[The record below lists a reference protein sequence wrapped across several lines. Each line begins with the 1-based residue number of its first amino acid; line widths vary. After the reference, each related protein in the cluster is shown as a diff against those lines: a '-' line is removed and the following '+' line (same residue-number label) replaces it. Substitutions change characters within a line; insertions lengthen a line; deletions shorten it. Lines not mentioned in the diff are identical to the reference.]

1 MASSKANKQTLIG
14 CIRTGL
20 IDPVS
25 GVYDPK
31 GKHLTLPR
39 AITQGLIDI
48 ESVPSCGL
56 TLSDAVRQGVL
67 RATDGKI
74 TDRNTGL
81 AFSLDEAIER
91 GLINKD
97 KFEVYDE
104 KQGFKITLE
113 SALSSGIIDTKTGRY
128 LSSTGPIPLDQAAK
142 LNKIQIPLT
151 VKDSV
156 DQGFIQ
162 EDGQVKDP
170 ITGEVLSLLGAVG
183 RGFLDY
189 ELKSVR
195 DVKGEVYVSLGEALG
210 KNIINPNARFSDTL
224 TAESMSLPEAVK
236 KGFLTSVSQKTIF
249 EIEGIK
255 NPTTEDYISFNE
267 ALELRIIDKSN
278 STFFDKKTMTRMTLH
293 EASDKDYIQNQ
304 LLDMLE
310 RPIGIVVMGTELTLL
325 QAVMN
330 KRLDPLSGLLIDP
343 ASKHTLPLEVA
354 VSNNLIT
361 PMGAAV
367 LKSLL
372 NITVTTATVTQ
383 TVRRTIK
390 VSSSAEDKQDRRTEN
405 SISFQEAL
413 QGGFINEAT
422 GMFTD
427 PETGLDIALDEA
439 INLGMVR
446 LGQTSQSSVRK
457 SSTASSTR
465 KASTSS
471 VASRKSSSASSR
483 ASSPP
488 KSLNSAKEFL
498 KESQARESRS
508 TSLTMK
514 MSSSQS
520 SSRNI
525 STHSSTNGSSA
536 STKQMSTTTSANN
549 SRQISATTSANNSKQ
564 VSATSSRQVSA
575 LTSAI
580 NSRKGSPEKT
590 SRPSSRLSTSSNKQS
605 PQKSKASTPEKA
617 NGIGKLSR
625 HDSFEQRME
634 ERSDFI
640 SAESKHDYSFKSSS
654 TSIPIKVEVGSY
666 NPPLDGYTLKD
677 AIDEELL
684 DPVLGL
690 FKIPGTDRE
699 TSFKECLDLG
709 LINSNSATVSLDSEK
724 YSLAGALESS
734 ILDTT
739 GHYSY
744 SGNRISLREAIDLHF
759 VSFFQFRETE
769 TRRSHVVYTQN
780 LTENIRYDL
789 EKGSY
794 EVNPEIQ
801 PGELMSALKE
811 GKILPTDIKVADPD
825 SGLQV
830 NILEA
835 VSKGLIDNSTGEY
848 TGGSKRINILEA
860 LKIGAVALVGAPVAL
875 AAAPVIA
882 GKMAYDKYRSES
894 KKSEIRRDEHEDEII
909 TVERDTLRD
918 GTIHARI
925 VESGVTTTRISSF
938 TVEVPGTGEEIS
950 LDEAVR
956 RGLVTEETAQQY
968 KEEVTTDKTVESMM
982 VLILDP
988 RTGEEIPSDEAIRRG
1003 IVTTEEVEEFLRM
1016 KEEKSRLSNYGSM
1029 SSLNTGREGSESR
1042 PSSVVRASSPVS
1054 RGSSRMTNIQEMET
1068 SISSRKPA
1076 ASSSSSRATSEES
1089 FAGDSRSS
1097 QYSSTLTV
1105 DVNRREQME
1114 ESIQSVREMERSNHS
1129 VKTKIV
1135 NLKQG
1140 YALSSLDEVRNLQTG
1155 EVMSIY
1161 EAKLRG
1167 IASDIQGNKEEVVT
1181 KQVKMFVTEAVSRN
1195 LINFSSNVFINPAT
1209 GLNIPIA
1216 EAIRCGLLITDFKE
1230 IIDESFIDL
1239 DVDGISA
1246 GDAFV
1251 HLFNME
1257 EKVFVRKSHS
1267 RSYTLQEAVDE
1278 NWINGDDIIFDV
1290 SSSSH
1295 LTIRKALD
1303 IKVLNGV
1310 TCEYTIKETNETMF
1324 LGDAAKKGL
1333 VALFPE
1339 AVFEKKKVRYPGRI
1353 YTLREAV
1360 DEGIYQTDTGL
1371 FFVMST
1377 EEHVTIEEALSIG
1390 MLDPRSAEIKNTQT
1404 GVFTHLSSA
1413 LNTRILHRETCKVLD
1428 IEHHTE
1434 LNLLEAYERGLIK
1447 DVKKEVSPPSSP
1459 FDSIN
1464 FWDAIENGQLNT
1476 HTGLFFST
1484 HEEGKKLK
1492 LEEAIFRKYID
1503 KKSAFVIDTWKR
1515 KHCSLS
1521 EATRKN
1527 IIKDGLVLNT
1537 TQGKYMSVEE
1547 AIKMNIIIRD
1557 ISNLSLIETLDFGMY
1572 QPYSG
1577 KILVPGLEIEMSIS
1591 EAIESRIID
1600 HKLTIVKNRKSSR
1613 FVSTMEAL
1621 QLGDI
1626 DGLTGMYGSMNL
1638 LEARSRGYLLSVD
1651 AMQAVQEKYRQ
1662 AGENLENLNRWL
1674 EKVEREIA
1682 SQEVPREDSDKLRNQ
1697 INGFK
1702 EIKDDVDEHNR
1713 PVNNTLDIIAELVET
1728 GADVLSSAELNKLQ
1742 QEGKQLKVRY
1752 DNVSN
1757 NSDKLLKR
1765 LVSAHEELLK
1775 FNSEVTAFRNWL
1787 EKAYK
1792 VLEDKEK
1799 QLANLNKVS
1808 GKADDIKEFVSD
1820 VMTHGADLKFL
1831 SISGQKFV
1839 SLSKEYVSSLNEF
1852 RLVLRQNNL
1861 KITESIVS
1869 EEVNHVSSAY
1879 HDLLARANALSDAFS
1894 MVGGKYKDYNDAVD
1908 RAKRWLKETE
1918 PKVAKICN
1926 EPVAAEP
1933 RVVEDQLNRAKAL
1946 NNEIIANAKLIDDA
1960 KQAAANLLASLD
1972 DSQMSREE
1980 RRLIEQTPLE
1990 LQQRYDALR
1999 LMMNERCAD
2008 LDSALVACQGVQDA
2022 LANIANWLD
2031 STDNMLAQI
2040 MKPASLIRERLDEQI
2055 RQLYVLKSDVESHEP
2070 SIHKMYESAQQFIQS
2085 SSNVRETKKIE
2096 TKVKEVQKKFETLVK
2111 TVQTREIFFNEVS
2124 TVLEVF
2130 TSQVES
2136 FEVWYLETIDF
2147 LESKELLQMNADE
2160 SAAKIDELVRR
2171 KEQMKPQYDEM
2182 IKNGK
2187 ALVTK
2192 KDVTDAGPCK
2202 DTIKEL
2208 EEKWRE
2214 LGDILGERQASNRA
2228 RKQSLN
2234 AYEALREQVFAWLN
2248 KMESRIEDLDPIAL
2262 DLDMLNKQINDV
2274 KPLVQEYTGY
2284 SKTIDKLNELG
2295 MQYDNMMRG
2304 SIDMGSLS
2312 RRSSMSPRKPSLTPS
2327 LLSGGSRRASASPKF
2342 GPPGSPLRRESG
2354 MPMFQEASPIQT
2366 QLAEINNRYDMI
2378 GIKLGDRDSE
2388 LTNMRDD
2395 VKKYHE
2401 LLKNLATFLEKQ
2413 ERNFPQDS
2421 IPSDKREADKQL
2433 KVLKAILD
2441 QLYENQGQLDTA
2453 RVNIKD
2459 LLKKNPE
2466 APGSEILDDT
2476 LNEVSLRW
2484 KDLQERCKARAS
2496 MLDEMKDFHDIHDN
2510 LNNWLNSKEKLMNIL
2525 GPIASD
2531 PRLVQNQMSQIQ
2543 VMKEEFNE
2551 KQPSKDRFNDIGEN
2565 ILEVAG
2571 ASADGRNIEQKLDN
2585 INGKWD
2591 DLLSQLEERERAL
2604 EAISGPTRDFLNLS
2618 NRLADN
2624 LSKVSDD
2631 LDDIA
2636 VSKGDAE
2643 AKLKALT
2650 AVAKTLDD
2658 QRPLFSEVMSLGDQL
2673 QQILTDPASK
2683 SEIKG
2688 KMGQVERQ
2696 FNNCQRKLDNA
2707 LAELENSA
2715 KEGKEFEG
2723 QCADAQ
2729 AWLREM
2735 EGILSDKFSIS
2746 ADRQTLIEQV
2756 AEFDPIYKEVM
2767 SKEHEIIMILNRGKD
2782 IIAKAPKADVANI
2795 KKNLDSV
2802 EKSWQKV
2809 KKISQDRHN
2818 KLNICM
2824 EYCKKFYGAQEK
2836 FLPWL
2841 EKAEAQL
2848 ERMEVISLVLAEL
2861 KKQEK
2866 ELQSFRNDVNRHS
2879 SEYDLNHGSGDTFQS
2894 SCDTDKEIVKEELAH
2909 MKERWDHLNYFIS
2922 ERAQAISDLIG
2933 KLGDFND
2940 NARDLSNGLQR
2951 AEDKLKQTDGA
2962 NKDPRLLDKI
2972 KGLLEEA
2979 KELEKDFGKVQKTGE
2994 DLLTDADVLGADG
3007 SPIAD
3012 IVNGLGDRLGNLRD
3026 RLEDKAEDLKNA
3038 GAAVGEFNEAAKD
3051 IGNALAM
3058 LDDELNKMGPIARE
3072 LKALYKQK
3080 EEVSSFLQRIGGKK
3094 KDILALIENSKQLIN
3109 SGVVPNPRELQDTV
3123 SGLQK
3128 SIEKLEQRGVSRDKD
3143 IDEMI
3148 KKVQAFYDHYATV
3161 MNDIQEV
3168 VREEKNLGAVAGDTE
3183 TIKSQLVQFKQFQAK
3198 VVSAVGKEVDKSN
3211 RSGQGLIQSA
3221 ASGVNTNGIET
3232 DLEKMNELWNS
3243 LKQALAERERK
3254 LDQGLLQSGKYGE
3267 ALNGLMSWMDEME
3280 DMMTNQKPPSAD
3292 YKVVKAQVQEQKFV
3306 QKLLHDRKG
3315 AVASLIKTGQEIAAS
3330 ADPAEKR
3337 RIEGEIRA
3345 LEDRY
3350 GSLNLKC
3357 SDRMALLED
3366 AMKMA
3371 KEYADKLGPL
3381 EKWLDKTEKK
3391 IKEMETVPTEEDQ
3404 IQKRI
3409 REHEIVHDDII
3420 EKQSNFD
3427 DLADVASALM
3437 QVVGDEDA
3445 QMLAD
3450 KVEEL
3455 TNRYANL
3462 VHNSDAIAQLLQDS
3476 MAGLRNLVMAYED
3489 LLGWME
3495 DCETRLSK
3503 FKILSVFTEKLMEQT
3518 EQLHE
3523 VTEEIVKKQSAVD
3536 DVLAIGTELMKHI
3549 TNEEALSLK
3558 DKLDSLQRKYN
3569 DLASKAS
3576 DLLKNAQDMLPL
3588 VQNFHESHNRISDWM
3603 EGVEGVL
3610 QSLDTY
3616 SLEDQ
3621 ESEIHRLE
3629 GDIQQHKPL
3638 LEGINLT
3645 GPQLCQLSPGE
3656 GARTIEGLVTRDNR
3670 RFDAICEQVQRRGE
3684 RIALAKQKSGEVL
3697 GDIDELLSWFR
3708 EVEQTIREADPPSHE
3723 PEVIR
3728 VQLKEHKALND
3739 DISSQKGR
3747 VRDVLSN
3754 AKKVLRES
3762 AQTADT
3768 EQVREKMED
3777 LKETMDTVI
3786 KLSSDRLNILES
3798 ALPLAEHF
3806 YETHAELN
3814 EWLDDIEREVMN
3826 QMNPSMRPDQ
3836 IARQQETVRSLMQS
3850 VQDHKP
3856 VVDRLNKTGGAL
3868 LRLIVE
3874 DDSYRVQDIIESDNQ
3889 RYNNIKADLRER
3901 MQALEDAMHE
3911 CSQFTDKLDGMLN
3924 SLENTKDQLVHAEPI
3939 SGHPEKIKEQ
3949 MDDNNAIIDDLE
3961 KKEVAY
3967 EAVIKA
3973 ADDIIQ
3979 KAPNKQDPA
3988 IKDIKKKLDKL
3999 TGLWKEI
4006 QGLAKNRGDSLE
4018 DALALAEKFWDE
4030 LQQVMSN
4037 LKDLQD
4043 QLDSQDPPAVEPKA
4057 IEAQKAEL
4065 KEIKRGIDSTKPGY
4079 EKCRQSGNNL
4089 INVVG
4094 DSEKPELKRH
4104 IEDLDHA
4111 WDNITSM
4118 YARREQNLFEAM
4130 EKAMEFH
4137 DMLQS
4142 LLEFLARSE
4151 KKFDNLGA
4159 IGTDIDTVKKQI
4171 EELRKFK
4178 DEVDPWMVKIEALNR
4193 SLRRQADDLTE
4204 RTSPDQARAIK
4215 EPLADVNRRWNDLN
4229 KGIVVRQ
4236 KELEHALLRL
4246 GQFQH
4251 ALSEL
4256 LVWIDRTDKTLDTLK
4271 PVYGDPQVIEVE
4283 LAKLKVI
4290 VNDIQAHQSSVD
4302 TLNDAGRQIIESEK
4316 GSREASHTQQKLNEL
4331 NTKWNNLLTKG
4342 EDRQAELEDAL
4353 REAQAFNQEIQ
4364 DMLMWLNDVDTALS
4378 TSKPVGGLPETAR
4391 DQLERFMEVYHDLD
4405 ATAPKIDALL
4415 GRGHEYLKKSKDGQA
4430 TNLSNNLKTL
4440 KARWDNILNR
4450 ANDKKIK
4457 LEIALKE
4464 ATEFHEALQAFI
4476 DWLTNAEKHLGNLK
4490 PVSRIME
4497 TILVQIEE
4505 HKEFQAEVSSQRE
4518 TMLSL
4523 DKKGTHLKY
4532 FSQKQDVILIKNLLV
4547 SVQHRWEKVVSKSAE
4562 RTRALDYGYKEA
4574 KEFHDAWD
4582 FMMGWLD
4589 EAHIRLDDM
4598 SKEVK
4603 NDPEKIKQQIM
4614 RHKEFQKELGEKQ
4627 LMYDSTMKTGKTLIG
4642 KAPKTDEPVIK
4653 SMMTEL
4659 KNKWNMIC
4667 NLSVERQRKLEEAL
4681 LFSGQFKD
4689 ALKALMDWLAQME
4702 KGLDDKQPVHGDLDT
4717 VIGLVEQHKNFEE
4730 ELNSRSEQVEQ
4741 LKQTAEEL
4749 LRSAEKEDAVKIRAQ
4764 VTELT
4769 NRWENVWD
4777 LSKNKTKRLEDALK
4791 LAEELHKSVNML
4803 LEWLSDAEMKLRFA
4817 GPLPEDEEEVE
4828 RQIADHARFMNELKE
4843 KEKDKDYTIN
4853 LAQDILKKCHPD
4865 AVQVIKHW
4873 ITIIQSRWDE
4883 VASWALQRSDK
4894 LEEHLKQLREL
4905 LALLDELMQWLI
4917 GKEQNLIQLEQEPLP
4932 DDLEIIQELLVEH
4945 QGFMDGLTERQPE
4958 IDAVCKPMRPKSQA
4972 PSSRRTSKAKGPGR
4986 DSREGSPDL
4995 DPSRRPSR
5003 FSPEREGSPN
5013 KSRKSSYYDRDGG
5026 SPQRDYPKPWLD
5038 FLNHDQSMADAR
5050 KGPRASISRSSPGDR
5065 ATPDR
5070 RGGPRF
5076 SERKGSRASVSQEG
5090 GIKNPRAKALWEKWR
5105 HVWVMAW
5112 ERDRRLRDKLNY
5124 LQELENVKN
5133 FDWEEWRKRYLK
5145 FNNNKKSRV
5154 QDFFRKLDD
5163 DGDGYCPRD
5172 EFIDGILKNKF
5183 PSSKLEMNAVADKF
5197 DHGDG
5202 MIDWREFM
5210 VALRPDWEERGP
5222 LTDTQRIDDEI
5233 KRQVAQCTCRQ
5244 KFKVFQVGEGKY
5256 RFGDSQKLR
5265 LVRILR
5271 STVMVRVGGGWCALD
5286 EFLVKNDPCRVLIRG
5301 LVGLDGVAHHEH
5313 HEWFCPVAIS
5323 EMAAMAADRPKSRS
5337 QSSLS
5342 RKSSASSRK
5351 SSSISG
5357 PPSKGRTNV
5366 ELREQ
5371 FTLAAGV
5378 SQSVVGFTSKMSKTS
5393 AASPTS
5399 SVSGEGRNGVSG
5411 PITKIKEKSERS
5423 IGMNVRSSVDYSY
5436 NDDPYSR
5443 RQSAAAG
5450 RNSLTPGSQP
5460 GSRPPSRHGSNMS
5473 LNSEDDGGRRGSNV
5487 RRSSSM
5493 RNGARG
5499 MRPTPV
5505 GFGSSVPR
5513 KTSTP
5518 GGDRNRTPSNS
5529 STDRTPLSA
5538 RARQPSNSNIP
5549 IPTNRTRTDSG
5560 SGPRLQRTGSNI
5572 GLPRGGGFG
5581 SSSALRQAVESTRGW
5596 QQ

>member
-1 MASSKANKQTLIG
+1 MSMYKFVKGARLFMQGKREDEDTDDVADGNGIMDEDDAEIRAVHTFRNTEMEGTTSGERWSKSVKKGNIRHRSTRTVRKVTTITRGEQSVRSETVLNYANENKQSYPTINNNKQNLKFRVIEKEDLTAKEALL
-14 CIRTGL
+14 RWAQKTTQKY
-20 IDPVS
+20 P
-25 GVYDPK
+25 GVHVTDF
-31 GKHLTLPR
+31 
-39 AITQGLIDI
+39 TQSWRD
-48 ESVPSCGL
+48 
-56 TLSDAVRQGVL
+56 
-67 RATDGKI
+67 
-74 TDRNTGL
+74 GL
-81 AFSLDEAIER
+81 AFNAIIHRNRPDLVDWRQVERRQVRERIDLAFHVMDREYGVTRLLDPEDVDTPEPDEKSIITYVSQLYDVFPEPPPGHPLFDAEATKKMEMFRDLASSLQQWIKEHITIMQDRNFPNSLNEMKQLAEDSNRFRNHDLPPRLKEKEKLFSAFRDLERQMKDANFDLNKELYPENIERSWSHLMMLYQERDQLIQEEIVRLEKLQRLAEKIHQEAKMTDSKLDDIEAWIEDEAKRIDHLHPKDAKNNCDQIERELSRSEEVIKSMFSDVQILRDNRFHQSQELHRSVKQTYEHWTAIRATQRANLLTPLNEATNTTVVRIEADGQGTVITMGGVGSETNAGFRFLLESLDWVAKT
-91 GLINKD
+91 L
-97 KFEVYDE
+97 
-104 KQGFKITLE
+104 KQLKEGEYGT
-113 SALSSGIIDTKTGRY
+113 DM
-128 LSSTGPIPLDQAAK
+128 Q
-142 LNKIQIPLT
+142 T
-151 VKDSV
+151 VKLEYERHQKEHKV
-156 DQGFIQ
+156 IDQFQGNV
-162 EDGQVKDP
+162 EKCREAEVKFH
-170 ITGEVLSLLGAVG
+170 GEELKIYGERMTVLQKAYNELLVLSNKRVSDLHSLHDFMAASHAELSWLNEREDREAGRDWADKNLKINEVEQYYEKLMSELEKRETQFSSVLDRGESLIISHHPASQVIEAHMAAMQGKWAWLLQ
-183 RGFLDY
+183 LTLCL
-189 ELKSVR
+189 ETHLK
-195 DVKGEVYVSLGEALG
+195 Y
-210 KNIINPNARFSDTL
+210 
-224 TAESMSLPEAVK
+224 
-236 KGFLTSVSQKTIF
+236 TSVSQRFFQECTVAEEWMTTKEETMNNHFSQTEFKLEDGENLLKEMQQLREELASYEDEIQKL
-249 EIEGIK
+249 IEGAQDIVPLRQRRERLR
-255 NPTTEDYISFNE
+255 NPIEAVAICKYSSSSLTISKDEVVTVRDNTNKAAWKITTSRGQQGE
-267 ALELRIIDKSN
+267 A
-278 STFFDKKTMTRMTLH
+278 
-293 EASDKDYIQNQ
+293 
-304 LLDMLE
+304 
-310 RPIGIVVMGTELTLL
+310 P
-325 QAVMN
+325 AVMFLLPPPDQEAIDTAEKL
-330 KRLDPLSGLLIDP
+330 KRHYDRVITLWQK
-343 ASKHTLPLEVA
+343 KHLRMRQNMIFA
-354 VSNNLIT
+354 
-361 PMGAAV
+361 
-367 LKSLL
+367 
-372 NITVTTATVTQ
+372 
-383 TVRRTIK
+383 TIK
-390 VSSSAEDKQDRRTEN
+390 VVKSWDYQQYISMDKETRTNIRRALNEDADKLIQEGEPNDPQLRRLEREIAEVNRLFDEWERRAAMDDEKRNATKLFENGVASLEMTLNEYEKTIIKVCKAPLPRDVETLQSLVITHKEFESDLQSHELDVDNVKTLFSNIPQKTQDDQNKLDKVLDQWDRIWSYSSYYVERLKTVE
-405 SISFQEAL
+405 ITL
-413 QGGFINEAT
+413 
-422 GMFTD
+422 
-427 PETGLDIALDEA
+427 TGL
-439 INLGMVR
+439 
-446 LGQTSQSSVRK
+446 
-457 SSTASSTR
+457 
-465 KASTSS
+465 
-471 VASRKSSSASSR
+471 
-483 ASSPP
+483 
-488 KSLNSAKEFL
+488 
-498 KESQARESRS
+498 
-508 TSLTMK
+508 
-514 MSSSQS
+514 
-520 SSRNI
+520 
-525 STHSSTNGSSA
+525 
-536 STKQMSTTTSANN
+536 
-549 SRQISATTSANNSKQ
+549 
-564 VSATSSRQVSA
+564 
-575 LTSAI
+575 
-580 NSRKGSPEKT
+580 
-590 SRPSSRLSTSSNKQS
+590 
-605 PQKSKASTPEKA
+605 
-617 NGIGKLSR
+617 
-625 HDSFEQRME
+625 
-634 ERSDFI
+634 
-640 SAESKHDYSFKSSS
+640 
-654 TSIPIKVEVGSY
+654 
-666 NPPLDGYTLKD
+666 
-677 AIDEELL
+677 
-684 DPVLGL
+684 
-690 FKIPGTDRE
+690 
-699 TSFKECLDLG
+699 
-709 LINSNSATVSLDSEK
+709 
-724 YSLAGALESS
+724 
-734 ILDTT
+734 
-739 GHYSY
+739 
-744 SGNRISLREAIDLHF
+744 
-759 VSFFQFRETE
+759 
-769 TRRSHVVYTQN
+769 
-780 LTENIRYDL
+780 
-789 EKGSY
+789 
-794 EVNPEIQ
+794 
-801 PGELMSALKE
+801 
-811 GKILPTDIKVADPD
+811 
-825 SGLQV
+825 
-830 NILEA
+830 
-835 VSKGLIDNSTGEY
+835 
-848 TGGSKRINILEA
+848 
-860 LKIGAVALVGAPVAL
+860 
-875 AAAPVIA
+875 
-882 GKMAYDKYRSES
+882 
-894 KKSEIRRDEHEDEII
+894 
-909 TVERDTLRD
+909 
-918 GTIHARI
+918 
-925 VESGVTTTRISSF
+925 
-938 TVEVPGTGEEIS
+938 
-950 LDEAVR
+950 
-956 RGLVTEETAQQY
+956 
-968 KEEVTTDKTVESMM
+968 EEVTTVVTEFEMKLASYDSMPSDM
-982 VLILDP
+982 DNLRKAHDDLMTLEADIQEKQVLIDQL
-988 RTGEEIPSDEAIRRG
+988 
-1003 IVTTEEVEEFLRM
+1003 TEDVKMVRPAVE
-1016 KEEKSRLSNYGSM
+1016 K
-1029 SSLNTGREGSESR
+1029 TR
-1042 PSSVVRASSPVS
+1042 PSTTKNPDVDRL
-1054 RGSSRMTNIQEMET
+1054 
-1068 SISSRKPA
+1068 
-1076 ASSSSSRATSEES
+1076 EE
-1089 FAGDSRSS
+1089 
-1097 QYSSTLTV
+1097 
-1105 DVNRREQME
+1105 DVNRMTKRWGNCCMQ
-1114 ESIQSVREMERSNHS
+1114 VVERLRSCEAACELLEKYNMS
-1129 VKTKIV
+1129 YQTET
-1135 NLKQG
+1135 NWMDE
-1140 YALSSLDEVRNLQTG
+1140 LDSKLRNL
-1155 EVMSIY
+1155 
-1161 EAKLRG
+1161 
-1167 IASDIQGNKEEVVT
+1167 EE
-1181 KQVKMFVTEAVSRN
+1181 
-1195 LINFSSNVFINPAT
+1195 
-1209 GLNIPIA
+1209 
-1216 EAIRCGLLITDFKE
+1216 
-1230 IIDESFIDL
+1230 
-1239 DVDGISA
+1239 
-1246 GDAFV
+1246 
-1251 HLFNME
+1251 
-1257 EKVFVRKSHS
+1257 
-1267 RSYTLQEAVDE
+1267 
-1278 NWINGDDIIFDV
+1278 
-1290 SSSSH
+1290 
-1295 LTIRKALD
+1295 
-1303 IKVLNGV
+1303 
-1310 TCEYTIKETNETMF
+1310 
-1324 LGDAAKKGL
+1324 
-1333 VALFPE
+1333 
-1339 AVFEKKKVRYPGRI
+1339 
-1353 YTLREAV
+1353 
-1360 DEGIYQTDTGL
+1360 
-1371 FFVMST
+1371 
-1377 EEHVTIEEALSIG
+1377 
-1390 MLDPRSAEIKNTQT
+1390 
-1404 GVFTHLSSA
+1404 
-1413 LNTRILHRETCKVLD
+1413 
-1428 IEHHTE
+1428 
-1434 LNLLEAYERGLIK
+1434 LEAARA
-1447 DVKKEVSPPSSP
+1447 KEA
-1459 FDSIN
+1459 
-1464 FWDAIENGQLNT
+1464 WE
-1476 HTGLFFST
+1476 
-1484 HEEGKKLK
+1484 
-1492 LEEAIFRKYID
+1492 
-1503 KKSAFVIDTWKR
+1503 
-1515 KHCSLS
+1515 KH
-1521 EATRKN
+1521 
-1527 IIKDGLVLNT
+1527 V
-1537 TQGKYMSVEE
+1537 
-1547 AIKMNIIIRD
+1547 
-1557 ISNLSLIETLDFGMY
+1557 
-1572 QPYSG
+1572 
-1577 KILVPGLEIEMSIS
+1577 
-1591 EAIESRIID
+1591 
-1600 HKLTIVKNRKSSR
+1600 
-1613 FVSTMEAL
+1613 
-1621 QLGDI
+1621 
-1626 DGLTGMYGSMNL
+1626 
-1638 LEARSRGYLLSVD
+1638 
-1651 AMQAVQEKYRQ
+1651 QAVQEKYRQ

-5538 RARQPSNSNIP
+5538 RMRSKSYITPRPSQMIKSTSESNIP
-5549 IPTNRTRTDSG
+5549 VFVGCQSAINHASTP
-5560 SGPRLQRTGSNI
+5560 
-5572 GLPRGGGFG
+5572 
-5581 SSSALRQAVESTRGW
+5581 SSSQSPALSEAEPPNRKRSLIPRYIGRSSHQTSVFSEAQSFEQGTSRGLSEESFEELEAEAGPFENPPVL
-5596 QQ
+5596 QEIENDPENAPNSENVSDCQNP